1 MTRVCDKAK
10 ATVAALGAVGLIVL
24 AGPASEGRAH
34 EADGRPARIHAGTCE
49 DFRGVV
55 YILTGVGAETAPG
68 GTPAP
73 QPEQV
78 GAADA
83 FPVAL
88 SKTTVPV
95 ALTDLAEGEHAIVVY
110 ESDEAMDRPVACG
123 TVGGPLTSQMPG
135 MTMPGDELAVWL
147 AEKDSSGLAGVAV
160 LEAKG
165 RETIVRMYLGEG
177 LGGAVR
183 PDGGDDHA
191 SATPGA

>member
-1 MTRVCDKAK
+1 MARVCTKAK

-24 AGPASEGRAH
+24 TGPADEGRAH

-55 YILTGVGAETAPG
+55 HILTGVGAETAPG
-68 GTPAP
+68 GTPVP

-123 TVGGPLTSQMPG
+123 AVGGPLTSQMPG

-147 AEKDSSGLAGVAV
+147 AGEGGSGLAGVAV
-160 LEAKG
+160 LEANG
-165 RETIVRMYLGEG
+165 RDTIVRIYLGED
-177 LGGAVR
+177 LAAAAD
-183 PDGGDDHA
+183 PDRGDHRAA
-191 SATPGA
+191 STPAA